1 MEREDELTPE
11 EKGDAEQESDAKTE
25 RLKWSTPGVRAIT
38 IAKDTN
44 FIYSG
49 PTDGTFGQNR

>member
-1 MEREDELTPE
+1 MEREDDLSP
-11 EKGDAEQESDAKTE
+11 EQEADVKQDLDAKTE

-44 FIYSG
+44 FIFSG
-49 PTDGTFGQNR
+49 PTDGTFGQNP